1 MSTRHTGPREPV
13 TQKLDTSVHSSETVT
28 NGIRVTVRSQ
38 FSHAEPHRQ
47 LWFFTYTV
55 RIANES
61 VETVQLVSRHWIIT
75 NGSNEVEEVKGL
87 GVVGRQPTLA
97 PGEAHEYTSGCR
109 LSTPFGSMRGTYRMV
124 SRGGPAF
131 DVEIAEF
138 AVTERYTV
146 H

>member
-1 MSTRHTGPREPV
+1 MSARHPGPREPP
-13 TQKLDTSVHSSETVT
+13 TQKLDTSIHSSETVT
-28 NGIRVTVRSQ
+28 NGIRVTVTSQ

-75 NGSNEVEEVKGL
+75 NSSNEVEEVKGL

-97 PGEAHEYTSGCR
+97 PGEAHEYTSSCR
-109 LSTPFGSMRGTYRMV
+109 LSTPFGSMRGAFRMV
-124 SRGGPAF
+124 TRGGPAF
-131 DVEIAEF
+131 DAEIAEF

>member
-1 MSTRHTGPREPV
+1 MSARHPGPREPP
-13 TQKLDTSVHSSETVT
+13 TQKLDTSIHSSETVT
-28 NGIRVTVRSQ
+28 NGIRVTVTSQ

-75 NGSNEVEEVKGL
+75 NSSNEVEEVKGL

-97 PGEAHEYTSGCR
+97 PGEAHEYTSSCR
-109 LSTPFGSMRGTYRMV
+109 LSTPFGSMRGTFRMV
-124 SRGGPAF
+124 TRGGPAF
-131 DVEIAEF
+131 DAEIAEF